1 MFNITCLLTC
11 LIGFGLQIF
20 SNLKPNR
27 LITKHIQQMIIS
39 KIVTYRG
46 LASNLLKIIYIIRFR
61 MEKLLNYSII
71 IFAVKLYYYTI
82 KLCGLMTN
90 LGFWI
95 HTYIYVCVCARAC
108 IYV

>member
-1 MFNITCLLTC
+1 
-11 LIGFGLQIF
+11 
-20 SNLKPNR
+20 
-27 LITKHIQQMIIS
+27 
-39 KIVTYRG
+39 
-46 LASNLLKIIYIIRFR
+46 

-82 KLCGLMTN
+82 KICGLMTN

-95 HTYIYVCVCARAC
+95 HTYIYVCVCVRAC